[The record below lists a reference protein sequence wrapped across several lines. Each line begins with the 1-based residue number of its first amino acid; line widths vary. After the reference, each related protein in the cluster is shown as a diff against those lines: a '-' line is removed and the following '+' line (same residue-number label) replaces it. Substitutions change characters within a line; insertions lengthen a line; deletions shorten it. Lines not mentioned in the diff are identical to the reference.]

1 MAENKER
8 QGPSGNQSEGMTGND
23 GSKGNVNTP
32 KPPTTSLGSDEEN
45 QQRESSNQGHSSA
58 GKKGQGALETNTGA
72 GGSNGGT
79 GAGSEVEG

>member
-8 QGPSGNQSEGMTGND
+8 QGPDAIQSEGMTGND
-23 GSKGNVNTP
+23 GSKGNINQKKPNTN
-32 KPPTTSLGSDEEN
+32 LGSVEEN
-45 QQRESSNQGHSSA
+45 QQRETSEHGHASR
-58 GKKGQGALETNTGA
+58 GKTGQGALETNTGA